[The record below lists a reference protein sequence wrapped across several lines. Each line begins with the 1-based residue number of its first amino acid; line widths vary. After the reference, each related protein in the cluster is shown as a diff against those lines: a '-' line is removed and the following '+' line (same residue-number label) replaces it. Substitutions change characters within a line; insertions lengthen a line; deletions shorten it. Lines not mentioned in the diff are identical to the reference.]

1 MLNKCFL
8 ALAALAAG
16 SAVAATAHAD
26 SLALTVVDVGTAA
39 TAGYSG
45 SATSGYSAV
54 SSGGTQTLGN
64 FQYNVSD
71 VATLGAAASS
81 ASTAA
86 LHYRA
91 LTLSNTGSITDT
103 LELIL
108 SATGFGLTNSGNY
121 NAVQFNHSDGGTFEG
136 GSFSMTFQTFADSAD
151 TLFNSTPT
159 AGTTTVG
166 TSESTGTFSD
176 NSSTLQNY
184 TLSTASTGTL
194 RLSGSPYSLTSVL
207 QVTLAPNQSI
217 SLTNNGQSSISAA
230 DVSTS
235 STPEPAVLPIFA
247 AGLMAIGLVRRRGF
261 RLGCN
266 RENQ

>member
-8 ALAALAAG
+8 AVAALAAG

-45 SATSGYSAV
+45 SATSGYSV
-54 SSGGTQTLGN
+54 ISSGTQTLGN

-71 VATLGAAASS
+71 VATLGEAANSV
-81 ASTAA
+81 STAA
-86 LHYRA
+86 LRYTA
-91 LTLSNTGSITDT
+91 STVSNTGSTTDT

-108 SATGFGLTNSGNY
+108 SATGFSLASPGDY

-136 GSFSMTFQTFADSAD
+136 GSFSMNLQTFADSAD
-151 TLFNSTPT
+151 TLFTSTPT
-159 AGTTTVG
+159 ASSTTVATTVSRG
-166 TSESTGTFSD
+166 TYSS
-176 NSSTLQNY
+176 NSPTLQDY
-184 TLSTASTGTL
+184 TLSTATGGTL
-194 RLSGSPYSLTSVL
+194 RVSGSLYSLTSVL

-217 SLTNNGQSSISAA
+217 SLTNNGQSVISAA
-230 DVSTS
+230 NVSIG

-247 AGLMAIGLVRRRGF
+247 AGLMALGLIRRKRF

-266 RENQ
+266 RQN